1 METSTIVAIAY
12 MPHIFTLSCFLTL
25 VLMSVK
31 MYMAWRQSSMSEMF
45 YFTKQDIANSDTALL
60 QKFKRQQNQLTHSI
74 LGVLSLQ
81 LVLFLFM
88 LQL

>member
-1 METSTIVAIAY
+1 MDTSKIVAITY
-12 MPHIFTLSCFLTL
+12 MPHIFALSCFIIL
-25 VLMSVK
+25 VLMSIK
-31 MYMAWRQSSMSEMF
+31 MYMAWRQFSMTEMF
-45 YFTKQDIANSDTALL
+45 YFTKLDIANSDTTLL